1 MNLLARLR
9 FSLKLVLVG
18 IVLWVPALFL
28 IAVVLGEH
36 SHDRVMAEQEEKGLR
51 YLEPVRGLLQHL
63 AEHRGMVNTVLMGD
77 TGFTHEIAP
86 KQAAI
91 AEDIEALEAL
101 EAQYGQEFRSAEPWR
116 RVMTGWD
123 SLKAQVLALKPGDSF
138 ERHTAILVD
147 LQDLMAYIA
156 DTSGLILDSERESA
170 HLVDIAVFRSPLV
183 GERLGVLRGKATG
196 FTAQRI
202 QISGSLTSEQKAELI
217 GSLAVVRDALDAID
231 QRLRLASESGSRAPG
246 RIAAVREEL
255 LTKSR
260 NFTELVEVKVLQAS
274 EGAPI
279 EVKPAQVFA
288 AGSEAIAAAFK
299 LADSASASLGA
310 LLVERAEHL
319 RHDQYVTLAQ
329 ALLLMLAGVALGF
342 AVTRD
347 MERSAAATAAVA
359 SAIAK
364 GDLTSTIKVIGR
376 DEGAWLLHELKTM
389 QQKLIEVTIEVRRT
403 AAAVY
408 IGARQTVQGNTDLSS
423 RTEEQASSLE
433 ETASSMEEFTGT
445 VRQNANNARE
455 ANQLSSNARQ
465 QAERG
470 GAVVHA
476 AIAAMAEINTSA
488 KRIADIIGV
497 IDEIAFQT
505 NLLALNAAVE
515 AARAGEQGR
524 GFAVVASEVRN
535 LAQRSAGAAK
545 EIKDLIQ
552 DSVRKVEDGSKLVD
566 QSGAALGEIVSSV
579 KRVSDMIAE
588 IAAASQEQS
597 SGIEQVN
604 RAISQMDQATQ
615 QNAALVEEAAAAS
628 EAMEEQANHLTEI
641 MEFFQLQE
649 TATTSIPERIAHAP
663 AAVERRAT
671 ERPWAGT
678 PSARPKTIASPAK
691 VPAQRVAVAG
701 GDGKEWEEF

>member
-1 MNLLARLR
+1 MNLLANLR

-28 IAVVLGEH
+28 IAVVIGQH
-36 SHDRVMAEQEEKGLR
+36 SRDRTMAEQEEKGVR

-86 KQAAI
+86 KQATI
-91 AEDIEALEAL
+91 AKDIEALEVL
-101 EAQYGQEFRSAEPWR
+101 ESQYGQEFRSAEPWR
-116 RVMTGWD
+116 RVKTGWD
-123 SLKAQVLALKPGDSF
+123 SLKAGALALRPEDSF

-170 HLVDIAVFRSPLV
+170 HLVDIAVFRLPVV
-183 GERLGVLRGKATG
+183 GERLGVLRGKVAG
-196 FTAQRI
+196 FTAK
-202 QISGSLTSEQKAELI
+202 GSWTSDQKSELI
-217 GSLAVVRDALDAID
+217 GGLAVVRDALDAID
-231 QRLRLASESGSRAPG
+231 LRARLATESGIGAAD

-255 LTKSR
+255 VSKSR
-260 NFTELVEVKVLQAS
+260 NFTELVDVKVIQVP
-274 EGAPI
+274 EGASI

-299 LADSASASLGA
+299 LADTASASLGH
-310 LLVERAEHL
+310 LLRQRVERLA
-319 RHDQYVTLAQ
+319 HDQYATLAQ
-329 ALLLMLAGVALGF
+329 ALFLMLAGVALGF

-347 MERSAAATAAVA
+347 MERAAAATAAVA
-359 SAIAK
+359 AAIAK

-389 QQKLIEVTIEVRRT
+389 QKNLTEVTIEVRRT
-403 AAAVY
+403 AVAVY
-408 IGARQTVQGNTDLSS
+408 SGARQIVQGNTDLSS

-470 GAVVHA
+470 GAVVGA
-476 AIAAMAEINTSA
+476 AIAAMAEINASA

-579 KRVSDMIAE
+579 KRVSDIIAE
-588 IAAASQEQS
+588 IAAASQQQS

-604 RAISQMDQATQ
+604 RAISQMDQAIQ
-615 QNAALVEEAAAAS
+615 QNAALVEEAAAGS
-628 EAMEEQANHLTEI
+628 ESLEEQANHLTEI
-641 MEFFQLQE
+641 MEFFKLQE
-649 TATTSIPERIAHAP
+649 TAATSIPDRVPQAP
-663 AAVERRAT
+663 VAVERRGGA
-671 ERPWAGT
+671 ERPWSGT
-678 PSARPKTIASPAK
+678 PSARPKTTSSRAK

>member
-18 IVLWVPALFL
+18 VVLWVPALFL

-36 SHDRVMAEQEEKGLR
+36 SRDRAMAEQEEKGVR

-86 KQAAI
+86 KQATI
-91 AEDIEALEAL
+91 AKDIEALEAL
-101 EAQYGQEFRSAEPWR
+101 EAQYGQELRGAEAWQ
-116 RVMTGWD
+116 RVKTGWD
-123 SLKAQVLALKPGDSF
+123 SLKAQALALKPGDSF
-138 ERHTAILVD
+138 ERHTAILAD

-156 DTSGLILDSERESA
+156 DTSGLILDSERDSA
-170 HLVDIAVFRSPLV
+170 HLVDIAVFRLPVV
-183 GERLGVLRGKATG
+183 GERLGALRGKATG
-196 FTAQRI
+196 FTAK
-202 QISGSLTSEQKAELI
+202 GSLTGEQKAELI
-217 GSLAVVRDALDAID
+217 GGLAVVRDALDVID
-231 QRLRLASESGSRAPG
+231 KRLRLATESGTGKAG
-246 RIAAVREEL
+246 GIGAMREEL
-255 LTKSR
+255 VTKSR
-260 NFTELVEVKVLQAS
+260 NFTELVDMKVIQAP

-299 LADSASASLGA
+299 LADTASASLGT
-310 LLVERAEHL
+310 LLGERVEHL

-329 ALLLMLAGVALGF
+329 ALFLMLVGVVLGF
-342 AVTRD
+342 VVTRD
-347 MERSAAATAAVA
+347 VERSAAVTAAVA

-376 DEGAWLLHELKTM
+376 DEGAWLLHELETM
-389 QQKLIEVTIEVRRT
+389 QKKLIEVTIEVRRT
-403 AAAVY
+403 AVAVY
-408 IGARQTVQGNTDLSS
+408 SGARQIVQGNTDLSS

-505 NLLALNAAVE
+505 NLLGSMRRSRRRAPASRGAGSRWWPPRCATSPNAAPGLP
-515 AARAGEQGR
+515 R
-524 GFAVVASEVRN
+524 
-535 LAQRSAGAAK
+535 RS
-545 EIKDLIQ
+545 
-552 DSVRKVEDGSKLVD
+552 RT
-566 QSGAALGEIVSSV
+566 SS
-579 KRVSDMIAE
+579 R
-588 IAAASQEQS
+588 
-597 SGIEQVN
+597 
-604 RAISQMDQATQ
+604 
-615 QNAALVEEAAAAS
+615 
-628 EAMEEQANHLTEI
+628 
-641 MEFFQLQE
+641 
-649 TATTSIPERIAHAP
+649 TA
-663 AAVERRAT
+663 
-671 ERPWAGT
+671 
-678 PSARPKTIASPAK
+678 
-691 VPAQRVAVAG
+691 
-701 GDGKEWEEF
+701 

>member
-36 SHDRVMAEQEEKGLR
+36 SRDRVMAEQEEKGLR

-77 TGFTHEIAP
+77 TGFTQEIAP

-91 AEDIEALEAL
+91 AKDIEALEAL
-101 EAQYGQEFRSAEPWR
+101 EAQYGREFRSAEPWR

-123 SLKAQVLALKPGDSF
+123 GLKAQALALRPGDSF

-147 LQDLMAYIA
+147 LQDLMAYVA

-170 HLVDIAVFRSPLV
+170 HLVDIAVFRSPVV

-196 FTAQRI
+196 FTAK
-202 QISGSLTSEQKAELI
+202 GSLTSEQKAELI
-217 GSLAVVRDALDAID
+217 GGLAVVRDALGAID
-231 QRLRLASESGSRAPG
+231 ERLRLATESGIGAAG

-255 LTKSR
+255 VTKSR
-260 NFTELVEVKVLQAS
+260 SFTELVDVKVLQAP

-279 EVKPAQVFA
+279 EVKPAQVFT
-288 AGSEAIAAAFK
+288 AGSEAVAAAFK
-299 LADSASASLGA
+299 LADTASASLGT
-310 LLVERAEHL
+310 LLGERVEHL

-329 ALLLMLAGVALGF
+329 ALCLMLAGVALGF

-389 QQKLIEVTIEVRRT
+389 QKKLIEVTIEVRRT
-403 AAAVY
+403 AVAVY
-408 IGARQTVQGNTDLSS
+408 SGARQIVQGNTDLSS

-545 EIKDLIQ
+545 EIKGLIQ

-579 KRVSDMIAE
+579 KQVSDMIAE

-628 EAMEEQANHLTEI
+628 ESMEEQANHLTEI
-641 MEFFQLQE
+641 MAFFQLQE
-649 TATTSIPERIAHAP
+649 TAATSIPERIAHAP
-663 AAVERRAT
+663 VAVERRTT
-671 ERPWAGT
+671 ERPWSGT
-678 PSARPKTIASPAK
+678 PSARPKTTSSPAK

>member
-1 MNLLARLR
+1 MNLLAKLR

-28 IAVVLGEH
+28 LAVVIGEH
-36 SHDRVMAEQEEKGLR
+36 NRDRALAEQEEKGVR

-77 TGFTHEIAP
+77 PGFTHDIAP
-86 KQAAI
+86 KQATI
-91 AEDIEALEAL
+91 AKDIEALEAL
-101 EAQYGQEFRSAEPWR
+101 ESQYGQEFRSAEPWR
-116 RVMTGWD
+116 RVKTDWD
-123 SLKAQVLALKPGDSF
+123 SLKAQALALRPEDSF
-138 ERHTAILVD
+138 ERHTAILVA

-156 DTSGLILDSERESA
+156 DTSGLILDSERENA
-170 HLVDIAVFRSPLV
+170 RLVDIAVFRLPVV
-183 GERLGVLRGKATG
+183 GERLGVLRGKAAG
-196 FTAQRI
+196 FAAQRI
-202 QISGSLTSEQKAELI
+202 QSSGSWTSDQKAELI
-217 GSLAVVRDALDAID
+217 GGLAVVRDALDAID
-231 QRLRLASESGSRAPG
+231 LRVRLATERGSGAAG
-246 RIAAVREEL
+246 RIAAVRDEL
-255 LTKSR
+255 ITKSR
-260 NFTELVEVKVLQAS
+260 NFTELVDANLIQAP

-279 EVKPAQVFA
+279 EVTPAQVFA

-299 LADSASASLGA
+299 LADAASASLSDLVRQRA
-310 LLVERAEHL
+310 LHL

-329 ALLLMLAGVALGF
+329 ALFLMLAGVVLGF

-347 MERSAAATAAVA
+347 AERSAEATAAVA

-376 DEGAWLLHELKTM
+376 DEGAWVLHELKTM
-389 QQKLIEVTIEVRRT
+389 QKKLTEVTIEVRRT
-403 AAAVY
+403 AVAVY
-408 IGARQTVQGNTDLSS
+408 SGAHQIVQGNTDLSS

-470 GAVVHA
+470 GAVVGA
-476 AIAAMAEINTSA
+476 AIAAMAEINASA

-579 KRVSDMIAE
+579 KRVSDIIAE

-628 EAMEEQANHLTEI
+628 ESLEEQANHLTEI
-641 MEFFQLQE
+641 MEFFKLRE
-649 TATTSIPERIAHAP
+649 SAATSTPEHVAHAP
-663 AAVERRAT
+663 AAVERRRT
-671 ERPWAGT
+671 ERPWSGT
-678 PSARPKTIASPAK
+678 PSAHPKTTSSQAK

>member
-36 SHDRVMAEQEEKGLR
+36 SRDRVMAEQEGKGLR

-77 TGFTHEIAP
+77 TGFTQEIAP

-91 AEDIEALEAL
+91 AKDIEALEAL
-101 EAQYGQEFRSAEPWR
+101 EAQYGREFRSAEPWR
-116 RVMTGWD
+116 RVMTGWEG
-123 SLKAQVLALKPGDSF
+123 LKAQALALRPGDSF

-147 LQDLMAYIA
+147 LQDLMTYVA

-170 HLVDIAVFRSPLV
+170 RLVDIAVFRSPLV
-183 GERLGVLRGKATG
+183 GERLGVLRGKASG
-196 FTAQRI
+196 FTAK
-202 QISGSLTSEQKAELI
+202 GSLTSEQKAELI
-217 GSLAVVRDALDAID
+217 GGLAVVRDALDAID
-231 QRLRLASESGSRAPG
+231 QRLRLATESGTGTAG
-246 RIAAVREEL
+246 IAAVREEL
-255 LTKSR
+255 VAKSR
-260 NFTELVEVKVLQAS
+260 NFTELVDVKVIQPP

-288 AGSEAIAAAFK
+288 AGSEAIAAAFE
-299 LADSASASLGA
+299 LADTASASLGA
-310 LLVERAEHL
+310 LLGERVEHL

-329 ALLLMLAGVALGF
+329 ALCLMLAGVALGF

-347 MERSAAATAAVA
+347 IERSAAVTAAVA

-389 QQKLIEVTIEVRRT
+389 QKKLIEVTIDVRRT
-403 AAAVY
+403 AVAVY
-408 IGARQTVQGNTDLSS
+408 SGARQIVQGNTDLSS

-488 KRIADIIGV
+488 KRIADITGV

-545 EIKDLIQ
+545 EIKGLIQ

-566 QSGAALGEIVSSV
+566 QSGTALGEIVSSV
-579 KRVSDMIAE
+579 KQVSDMIAE

-615 QNAALVEEAAAAS
+615 QNAALVEQAAAAS
-628 EAMEEQANHLTEI
+628 ESMEEQANHLTEI

-649 TATTSIPERIAHAP
+649 TAATSIPERIAHAP

-671 ERPWAGT
+671 ERPWSGT
-678 PSARPKTIASPAK
+678 PSARPKTTSSPAK

>member
-28 IAVVLGEH
+28 IAVVVGQH
-36 SHDRVMAEQEEKGLR
+36 SRDRLMAEQEEQGVR
-51 YLEPVRGLLQHL
+51 YLEPARGLLQHL

-86 KQAAI
+86 KQATI
-91 AEDIEALEAL
+91 AKDIEALEAL
-101 EAQYGQEFRSAEPWR
+101 ESRYAQEFRGAEPWR
-116 RVMTGWD
+116 RVKTGWD
-123 SLKAQVLALKPGDSF
+123 SLKAQALALRPEDSF
-138 ERHTAILVD
+138 ERHTAIVLD
-147 LQDLMAYIA
+147 LQDFMAYIA
-156 DTSGLILDSERESA
+156 DTSGLILDSERDSA
-170 HLVDIAVFRSPLV
+170 RLVDIAVFRLPV
-183 GERLGVLRGKATG
+183 VAERLGVLRGKATG
-196 FTAQRI
+196 FTAK
-202 QISGSLTSEQKAELI
+202 GSLTSEQKAVLI
-217 GSLAVVRDALDAID
+217 GGLAVVRDALDGID
-231 QRLRLASESGSRAPG
+231 LRARLATESGIGAAG

-255 LTKSR
+255 ATKSR
-260 NFTELVEVKVLQAS
+260 NFTELVDVKVIQAP

-299 LADSASASLGA
+299 VADSASASLRV
-310 LLVERAEHL
+310 LLGERVERL

-329 ALLLMLAGVALGF
+329 ALFLMLAGVVLGF
-342 AVTRD
+342 VVTRD
-347 MERSAAATAAVA
+347 VERSAAATTAVA

-389 QQKLIEVTIEVRRT
+389 QKKLIEVTIEVRRT
-403 AAAVY
+403 AVAVHS
-408 IGARQTVQGNTDLSS
+408 GARQIVQGNTDLSS

-470 GAVVHA
+470 GAVVGA
-476 AIAAMAEINTSA
+476 AIAAMAEINASA

-515 AARAGEQGR
+515 AARAGE
-524 GFAVVASEVRN
+524 
-535 LAQRSAGAAK
+535 
-545 EIKDLIQ
+545 
-552 DSVRKVEDGSKLVD
+552 
-566 QSGAALGEIVSSV
+566 
-579 KRVSDMIAE
+579 
-588 IAAASQEQS
+588 
-597 SGIEQVN
+597 
-604 RAISQMDQATQ
+604 
-615 QNAALVEEAAAAS
+615 
-628 EAMEEQANHLTEI
+628 
-641 MEFFQLQE
+641 
-649 TATTSIPERIAHAP
+649 
-663 AAVERRAT
+663 
-671 ERPWAGT
+671 
-678 PSARPKTIASPAK
+678 
-691 VPAQRVAVAG
+691 
-701 GDGKEWEEF
+701 

>member
-1 MNLLARLR
+1 
-9 FSLKLVLVG
+9 
-18 IVLWVPALFL
+18 
-28 IAVVLGEH
+28 
-36 SHDRVMAEQEEKGLR
+36 
-51 YLEPVRGLLQHL
+51 
-63 AEHRGMVNTVLMGD
+63 MV
-77 TGFTHEIAP
+77 
-86 KQAAI
+86 
-91 AEDIEALEAL
+91 
-101 EAQYGQEFRSAEPWR
+101 
-116 RVMTGWD
+116 
-123 SLKAQVLALKPGDSF
+123 
-138 ERHTAILVD
+138 
-147 LQDLMAYIA
+147 
-156 DTSGLILDSERESA
+156 
-170 HLVDIAVFRSPLV
+170 
-183 GERLGVLRGKATG
+183 
-196 FTAQRI
+196 
-202 QISGSLTSEQKAELI
+202 
-217 GSLAVVRDALDAID
+217 
-231 QRLRLASESGSRAPG
+231 
-246 RIAAVREEL
+246 
-255 LTKSR
+255 TKSR
-260 NFTELVEVKVLQAS
+260 NFTELVDVKVIQAP

-299 LADSASASLGA
+299 LADTASASLGA
-310 LLVERAEHL
+310 LLGERVEHL

-329 ALLLMLAGVALGF
+329 ALFLMLAGVVLGF

-347 MERSAAATAAVA
+347 VERSAAATAAVA

-389 QQKLIEVTIEVRRT
+389 QKKLIEVTIEVRRT
-403 AAAVY
+403 AVAVY
-408 IGARQTVQGNTDLSS
+408 SGAHQIVQGNTDLSS

-445 VRQNANNARE
+445 LRQNANNARE

-470 GAVVHA
+470 GAVVRA
-476 AIAAMAEINTSA
+476 AIAAMAEINASA

-604 RAISQMDQATQ
+604 RAITQMDQATQ

-628 EAMEEQANHLTEI
+628 ESLEEQANHLTEI
-641 MEFFQLQE
+641 MEFFKLQE
-649 TATTSIPERIAHAP
+649 MAATSTPERIAHAP
-663 AAVERRAT
+663 LAAVERRAT
-671 ERPWAGT
+671 ERPWSGT
-678 PSARPKTIASPAK
+678 PSARPKTTSSPAK

-701 GDGKEWEEF
+701 GDEKEWEEF

>member
-36 SHDRVMAEQEEKGLR
+36 SRDRAMAEQEEKGVR

-63 AEHRGMVNTVLMGD
+63 AEHCGMVNSVLMGD

-86 KQAAI
+86 KQATI
-91 AEDIEALEAL
+91 AKGIEALEAL
-101 EAQYGQEFRSAEPWR
+101 ESQYGQEFRSAEPWR
-116 RVMTGWD
+116 RVKTGWD
-123 SLKAQVLALKPGDSF
+123 SLKAQALALRAEDSF

-147 LQDLMAYIA
+147 LQDLMAHIA
-156 DTSGLILDSERESA
+156 DASGLILDSERESA
-170 HLVDIAVFRSPLV
+170 HLVDIAVVRLPVV
-183 GERLGVLRGKATG
+183 GERLGMLRGKATG
-196 FTAQRI
+196 FTAK
-202 QISGSLTSEQKAELI
+202 GSLTSEQKPELS
-217 GSLAVVRDALDAID
+217 GRLAVVRDALDAID
-231 QRLRLASESGSRAPG
+231 KRLRRATESGIGAAG
-246 RIAAVREEL
+246 RIAAGREEL
-255 LTKSR
+255 VTKSR
-260 NFTELVEVKVLQAS
+260 NFTELVDVKVIQAP

-299 LADSASASLGA
+299 LADTASASLGD
-310 LLVERAEHL
+310 LLRQRAEHL
-319 RHDQYVTLAQ
+319 AHDQYVTLAQ
-329 ALLLMLAGVALGF
+329 ALFLMLSGVALGI

-347 MERSAAATAAVA
+347 VERSTAAAMAVA

-364 GDLTSTIKVIGR
+364 GNLTSTIKVIGR
-376 DEGAWLLHELKTM
+376 DEGAWLLHEIKTM
-389 QQKLIEVTIEVRRT
+389 QKKLIEVTIEVRRT
-403 AAAVY
+403 AVAVY
-408 IGARQTVQGNTDLSS
+408 SGARQIVQGNTDLSS

-470 GAVVHA
+470 GAVVGA
-476 AIAAMAEINTSA
+476 AIAAMAEINASA

-545 EIKDLIQ
+545 EIKDL
-552 DSVRKVEDGSKLVD
+552 
-566 QSGAALGEIVSSV
+566 
-579 KRVSDMIAE
+579 
-588 IAAASQEQS
+588 
-597 SGIEQVN
+597 
-604 RAISQMDQATQ
+604 
-615 QNAALVEEAAAAS
+615 
-628 EAMEEQANHLTEI
+628 
-641 MEFFQLQE
+641 
-649 TATTSIPERIAHAP
+649 
-663 AAVERRAT
+663 
-671 ERPWAGT
+671 
-678 PSARPKTIASPAK
+678 
-691 VPAQRVAVAG
+691 
-701 GDGKEWEEF
+701 